1 LDNCK
6 LKFSEGKAITSLL
19 ETILLAVVQGVTEW
33 LPISSSGHL
42 ALIQQQ
48 LDIKRPVF
56 LDVMLH
62 VGTLVVI
69 LIVFRQDIK
78 KICKAVFAFNFRTEE
93 GKLVKLVIVGSIPIA
108 IIGLLFSDVIE
119 DFFLNPF
126 PVAVAFICTGIL
138 LFLTKWKGRERNE
151 ITYLNALL
159 VGVAQAFALIP
170 GVSRSGL
177 TIAVALL
184 LGVERTKAA
193 KFSFILA
200 IPAVIGAAI
209 KESLKCNFMEVNV
222 SSILIGV
229 LIAMIVGYFTLK
241 LLLGIVR
248 KSKLHWFSPY
258 CWLVGATVLI
268 MFYLNS

>member
-1 LDNCK
+1 M
-6 LKFSEGKAITSLL
+6 
-19 ETILLAVVQGVTEW
+19 QGITEW

-48 LDIKRPVF
+48 LGIESPVF

-62 VGTLVVI
+62 VGTLIVI
-69 LIVFRQDIK
+69 LIVFRHDIK
-78 KICKAVFAFNFRTEE
+78 EICKAVFAFNFGTDE

-108 IIGLLFSDVIE
+108 IVGLLFGDIIE
-119 DFFLNPF
+119 GFFSNLF
-126 PVAVAFICTGIL
+126 PVAVAFMCTGFL
-138 LFLTKWKGRERNE
+138 LFLTKWKEKKEREE
-151 ITYLNALL
+151 ITYLDALL

-170 GVSRSGL
+170 GISRSGS

-209 KESLKCNFMEVNV
+209 KKSLECNFMEMNV
-222 SSILIGV
+222 YSILIGV
-229 LIAMIVGYFTLK
+229 LIAMVVGYFALK
-241 LLLGIVR
+241 LLLGVVR
-248 KSKLHWFSPY
+248 KGKLHWFSPY
-258 CWLVGATVLI
+258 CWLVGAVVLI
-268 MFYLNS
+268 MLI